1 MQRKKFNMVYFYKT
15 NVNLN
20 LNIEISCS
28 GLITKVF
35 DIKRNYL
42 ILYQIVHVTA
52 GRFWVEDFTANYKN
66 I

>member
-15 NVNLN
+15 SVNLN
-20 LNIEISCS
+20 LNTEISCS

-52 GRFWVEDFTANYKN
+52 VRFWVEDFTANYKN

>member
-1 MQRKKFNMVYFYKT
+1 MFYKT
-15 NVNLN
+15 SVNLN
-20 LNIEISCS
+20 LNIEISYS

-42 ILYQIVHVTA
+42 ILYQIVHATA
-52 GRFWVEDFTANYKN
+52 VRFWVEDVTANYKN

>member
-1 MQRKKFNMVYFYKT
+1 MFYKT
-15 NVNLN
+15 SVNLN
-20 LNIEISCS
+20 LNIEISYS

-42 ILYQIVHVTA
+42 ILYQIVHATA
-52 GRFWVEDFTANYKN
+52 VQIVLRVEDVTANYKN